1 MLKVPLKVKI
11 LKDLTRTSDSG
22 LEQLWLQIQHKHL
35 KSVVACIVYR
45 PPDCALSC
53 LADDLMPSHTHA
65 LSLNKL
71 IVLTGD
77 LNCDLLVYNP
87 RGDDLRTFCTAVN
100 ATQLIK
106 DPTRVTRSSFTL
118 IDIVLTS
125 DSSLV
130 KDSDVVD
137 VTISD
142 HSVFGLCSFGL
153 KDTQIQI
160 ILYHHPQL

>member
-22 LEQLWLQIQHKHL
+22 LEQLWLQIQQKHL

-53 LADDLMPSHTHA
+53 LADDLMPSHTQA

-87 RGDDLRTFCTAVN
+87 RGDAFRTFCTAVN

-106 DPTRVTRSSFTL
+106 DPTRVTRSSSTL

-125 DSSLV
+125 DSSLNCTGF
-130 KDSDVVD
+130 SM
-137 VTISD
+137 
-142 HSVFGLCSFGL
+142 LLSFGPPCIYL
-153 KDTQIQI
+153 F
-160 ILYHHPQL
+160 